1 MSNMGKQ
8 IEWEFVE
15 RARALALACRLDRQ
29 LHEAVETASR
39 PEARLAG
46 HLRQQLQRAVAAR
59 ASTATLFA
67 VVASVHEQLAFLPK
81 PELPT
86 GLRVFLREVFGPRWD
101 AEVVVAPVATMHW
114 PRAGGEP
121 DADEGG
127 GRSSSA
133 ADAHAVEQPVTVIPR
148 AELYNPLMWPL
159 IGLQAAVYDGWE
171 DAEQRVVERIGP
183 GLTLAKA
190 EALLPVDTEA
200 AQRLWERGRSAMS
213 NSGDY
218 GDAAELALSLA
229 DGVLISAH
237 RRGVTTEG
245 AGIYGRLAAAHDE
258 PASAVDILHAGW
270 LHWYDHALEQLLAL
284 DAGMAT
290 AGVATHTDGVPEVG
304 ADAKEHVAVDSWVAM
319 CGLVN
324 GIDDLLCRSLDVAAV
339 HRFYATEGA
348 TA

>member
-1 MSNMGKQ
+1 MSKQ
-8 IEWEFVE
+8 IQWKFIE

-29 LHEAVETASR
+29 LHEAAQTASR

-46 HLRQQLQRAVAAR
+46 HLRHQLQRAGAESRSTDALFNLVA
-59 ASTATLFA
+59 T
-67 VVASVHEQLAFLPK
+67 VHGQLAFLPK
-81 PELPT
+81 PKLPT
-86 GLRVFLREVFGPRWD
+86 GLRVFLREVFGSRWD
-101 AEVVVAPVATMHW
+101 AEVVVAPVSTVHW
-114 PRAGGEP
+114 PRTGRLPEGEAMAEVQLSP
-121 DADEGG
+121 PT
-127 GRSSSA
+127 GR
-133 ADAHAVEQPVTVIPR
+133 DVVQQPITVIPR

-171 DAEQRVVERIGP
+171 DAEQRVAERTGA
-183 GLTLAKA
+183 GLMLAKA
-190 EALLPVDTEA
+190 EALLPLDGGA
-200 AQRLWERGRSAMS
+200 AQRLWERGRSTMRD
-213 NSGDY
+213 SGDY
-218 GDAAELALSLA
+218 VDAAELALSLA

-284 DAGMAT
+284 DEGMAT
-290 AGVATHTDGVPEVG
+290 AGVASQTEEALGVD
-304 ADAKEHVAVDSWVAM
+304 ADLSEHGAVDSWITM
-319 CGLVN
+319 CRLVN